1 MEAMPPA
8 GPFLHDEKGA
18 KESAGEGFRFPSP
31 CTPSLKRP
39 KRGNCGSP
47 IFGIS
52 PRLLSCQ
59 LSGGGALLRNGPAA
73 PARWRKCPSG
83 GYIQ

>member
-31 CTPSLKRP
+31 APLLKTTNQGGLRSPLLDVPP
-39 KRGNCGSP
+39 KLFYR
-47 IFGIS
+47 
-52 PRLLSCQ
+52 
-59 LSGGGALLRNGPAA
+59 
-73 PARWRKCPSG
+73 
-83 GYIQ
+83 